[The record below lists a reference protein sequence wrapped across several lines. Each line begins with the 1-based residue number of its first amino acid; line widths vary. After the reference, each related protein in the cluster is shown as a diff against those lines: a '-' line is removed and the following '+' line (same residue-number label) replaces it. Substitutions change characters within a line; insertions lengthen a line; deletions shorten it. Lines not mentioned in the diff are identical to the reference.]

1 MSKSIIFLVKSFW
14 ATFIDIWRFFLVT
27 LLKMQIQ
34 LKKGVLSS
42 KWIQSCSIKSKSQF
56 KCRSKARQLLRVLA
70 KVTFIKTHCF
80 FVGKL
85 SQVRFLVYL
94 QLRVR
99 DFIVKQDGAREEK
112 YLKVLFSFNR
122 PLVYLT
128 CTKSC
133 VFNANN

>member
-122 PLVYLT
+122 PLVYFT
-128 CTKSC
+128 CTKS
-133 VFNANN
+133 